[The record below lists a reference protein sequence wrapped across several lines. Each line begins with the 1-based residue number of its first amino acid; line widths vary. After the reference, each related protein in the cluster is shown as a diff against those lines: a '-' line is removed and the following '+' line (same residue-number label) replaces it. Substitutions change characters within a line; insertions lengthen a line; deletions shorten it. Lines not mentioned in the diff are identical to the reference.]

1 MAEEKSRKELLEEP
15 DPFMVFVGKVMTFAK
30 TYQQQIIMAAIALVL
45 VAAVIS
51 GMVYFRQKSEDRA
64 AALFGTAVVKYHGIM
79 QSNSSPDFAA
89 YEEVKADFRAVID
102 QYGSTGAG
110 RAALIKYADICFEM
124 KQYDE
129 TIDAYQKALAAF
141 KDQDDFTGLI
151 NNGLAYAYEARGD
164 MDEAEKY
171 FNRVLADPHAVA
183 KDHVLFNLARI
194 HEKQGR
200 TDHRAEA
207 LKRLVTEYPESIFYQ
222 PAKEKMFVP
231 ASAEAESAGVP
242 IPTAGGKV
250 PVAIVSEQP
259 KEATAPATQPVEDE
273 GIEISE
279 SPESET
285 SEAASPPVEAEG
297 AVAPES
303 GADAPQSPEPEEQGS

>member
-15 DPFMVFVGKVMTFAK
+15 DPFMVFVGKTMTFAK
-30 TYQQQIIMAAIALVL
+30 TYQQQIIMAVIAVVL
-45 VAAVIS
+45 VALVFFGVI
-51 GMVYFRQKSEDRA
+51 YFRQKSEDRA
-64 AALFGTAVVKYHGIM
+64 AALFGKAVVKYQGVM
-79 QSNSSPDFAA
+79 QSKPGFAA

-141 KDQDDFTGLI
+141 TDQNDFTGLI

-194 HEKQGR
+194 YEKQGR
-200 TDHRAEA
+200 TDQRAEA

-222 PAKEKMFVP
+222 PAKEKMFAP
-231 ASAEAESAGVP
+231 ATGELEAESAGVP
-242 IPTAGGKV
+242 ISTAEEKV
-250 PVAIVSEQP
+250 PEAIVSEQP
-259 KEATAPATQPVEDE
+259 EEATAPATQPVEDK
-273 GIEISE
+273 GNEISE
-279 SPESET
+279 SPEPET
-285 SEAASPPVEAEG
+285 ADAAAPPGEEEG
-297 AVAPES
+297 AV
-303 GADAPQSPEPEEQGS
+303 EP